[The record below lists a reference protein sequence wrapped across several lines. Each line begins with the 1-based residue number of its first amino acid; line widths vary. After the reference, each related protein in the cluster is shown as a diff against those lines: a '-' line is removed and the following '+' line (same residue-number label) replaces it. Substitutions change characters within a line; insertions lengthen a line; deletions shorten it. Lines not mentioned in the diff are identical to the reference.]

1 MLRGRETLDSGT
13 EKVLLMKLK
22 RVLTAGMDA
31 ARIAELQVRGK
42 ALRAAGAGLK
52 RPSAGRDG
60 VSRLRQHTGADRGVE
75 GICRLCRLCSAE
87 CVH

>member
-31 ARIAELQVRGK
+31 ARIVELQVRGK

-52 RPSAGRDG
+52 RPSAGRHVG
-60 VSRLRQHTGADRGVE
+60 QHPGARVP
-75 GICRLCRLCSAE
+75 
-87 CVH
+87 